1 MEILITENFIPMT
14 EETLI
19 FIRNN
24 YNDIKMHYIL
34 NNILAYTDTTI
45 GSLASVDEVENLL
58 SREIADEIKIKL
70 LSEIQEKI
78 SVVGRS
84 YSNTIIVHILKNN
97 LDESDLPTLY
107 HNYKD
112 YDLAVRYEIK
122 AIAKKNFAQIVA
134 EPQKVC
140 RDLVIDLLKDTSI
153 NEISRVNL
161 FIAIIKD
168 ISSDECKQ
176 YLEFLDQKEFAII
189 FEQNRRP
196 KVPINPVNQKIMLA
210 LKETGFV
217 NDFVEDKE
225 SKVYKQIRRRAVKKE
240 LSSL

>member
-1 MEILITENFIPMT
+1 M
-14 EETLI
+14 
-19 FIRNN
+19 
-24 YNDIKMHYIL
+24 
-34 NNILAYTDTTI
+34 
-45 GSLASVDEVENLL
+45 
-58 SREIADEIKIKL
+58 
-70 LSEIQEKI
+70 
-78 SVVGRS
+78 
-84 YSNTIIVHILKNN
+84 HILKNN

-107 HNYKD
+107 QNYKD
-112 YDLAVRYEIK
+112 YDFAGRYEIK

-161 FIAIIKD
+161 FIAIIKN
-168 ISSDECKQ
+168 ILSDECKQ
-176 YLEFLDQKEFAII
+176 YLEFLDQKEFAKI

-217 NDFVEDKE
+217 NDFVEDNE